1 MVPAMGF
8 INTRIPR
15 HVAQQLQQ
23 WLQSQQLQ

>member
-8 INTRIPR
+8 TNIRIPR
-15 HVAQQLQQ
+15 RVAQQLQQ